1 MKSVL
6 EFTRQSRIW
15 WLRFVFPLCA
25 ALSEEPNGHT
35 AGHIVSPAAESAKT
49 NLYSFWQR
57 SPTINNTFKGWSI
70 SMLSVLCGVLP
81 LPPPLVWQCPSSA
94 VTGETG
100 CSLASPQKSGELNKP
115 PGKHKISFTLCSW
128 ATPKEVLLPP
138 SKKEQEVVSQSRS
151 GSLPAPW
158 LDYFFIP
165 SPSLLSS
172 HSAASFLVLLRP
184 MQASRFYRSSLSCNG
199 SVFFISAV
207 CLF

>member
-151 GSLPAPW
+151 GSLQIFPSSSLTW
-158 LDYFFIP
+158 LFFYSFAFIAVL
-165 SPSLLSS
+165 SFSRLLSC
-172 HSAASFLVLLRP
+172 SASAYASVSFL
-184 MQASRFYRSSLSCNG
+184 SLVSQ
-199 SVFFISAV
+199 
-207 CLF
+207 L

>member
-1 MKSVL
+1 MRICYCEISAGVYTSVSDL
-6 EFTRQSRIW
+6 MATFC
-15 WLRFVFPLCA
+15 FPLCA

-35 AGHIVSPAAESAKT
+35 AGHIVSPAAESAKP

-151 GSLPAPW
+151 GSLQIFPSSSLTW
-158 LDYFFIP
+158 LFFYSFAFIAVL
-165 SPSLLSS
+165 SFSRLLSC
-172 HSAASFLVLLRP
+172 SASAYASVSFL
-184 MQASRFYRSSLSCNG
+184 SLVSQ
-199 SVFFISAV
+199 
-207 CLF
+207 L